1 MDTKAKIA
9 CGLYILAQP
18 LDVGESFTLDRGA
31 ESLTFDTTTRDRALT
46 RRVRGLAEREQLF
59 AAQVLPDGSRI
70 QHEAIA
76 ELAMWLECDMRIFI
90 TREPEGLGLVLAR
103 VESGIRAETTVLR
116 GKKGYPSQLGSVLD
130 TLRTEL
136 KVQE

>member
-1 MDTKAKIA
+1 MDTKTKIA

-18 LDVGESFTLDRGA
+18 LDVGEIFTLDRGA
-31 ESLTFDTTTRDRALT
+31 ESLTFDTTTRDHALT
-46 RRVRGLAEREQLF
+46 RRVRGLAEQAMLF
-59 AAQVLPDGSRI
+59 AAHVLPDGSRV

-76 ELAMWLECDMRIFI
+76 ELAKWLECDMRIFI

-103 VESGIRAETTVLR
+103 VGSGIRAETTVSR
-116 GKKGYPSQLGSVLD
+116 GTGGFPAQLGSVLD
-130 TLRTEL
+130 TLRNEL